1 MKREQSELARGI
13 DLVAD
18 VLVPPAGSWP
28 APSALQLGAD
38 LVAHLRES
46 EAAAVRDALA
56 LLDAPD
62 GFAQASV
69 DERTGRVARLQ
80 ESDPAAF
87 EVVRRCV
94 YFAYYAQP
102 AVIRLLQELGYDIN
116 EAPQPRGYRMDPFT
130 PTVVANIDTHRLI
143 WIPADRVGT
152 RLKTAS

>member
-1 MKREQSELARGI
+1 MKHEPSELARGI

-18 VLVPPAGSWP
+18 VLIPPAGPWP

-38 LVAHLRES
+38 LAAHLRES
-46 EAAAVRDALA
+46 EAAAVRAALA

-62 GFAQASV
+62 GFAQASA
-69 DERTGRVARLQ
+69 DERIGRVAHLH
-80 ESDPAAF
+80 ETEPAAF

-102 AVIRLLQELGYDIN
+102 AVIRLLRELGYDIN
-116 EAPQPRGYRMDPFT
+116 EAPQPQGYRMDPFT
-130 PTVVANIDTHRLI
+130 PAVVANVDAHRLI

>member
-1 MKREQSELARGI
+1 MKPERFELAHGI

-18 VLVPPAGSWP
+18 VLIPPTGPWP

-46 EAAAVRDALA
+46 EAEKVRDALA

-62 GFAQASV
+62 AFAQASV
-69 DERTGRVARLQ
+69 DGRIGRLTRLQ
-80 ESDPAAF
+80 DTEPVAF

-102 AVIRLLQELGYDIN
+102 AVIRLLRELGYDIN
-116 EAPQPRGYRMDPFT
+116 ESPQPQGYRMEPFT
-130 PTVVANIDTHRLI
+130 RTAVARVDAHRLI